1 MKRAVVFDLDD
12 TLISELQY
20 VKSGFRHIAKVLS
33 AEADINEENVFNNL
47 MSLFKKD
54 PANVFNRFY
63 EKHGIK
69 YSKAMIVRLIR
80 EYRGHLPVIQL
91 YNDVVPCVNVLRQAD
106 IKTGIITDGFANAQR
121 QKLKAVEAE
130 KLFDEIIIT
139 DEIGRDYWK
148 PHPKPYELMSE
159 KLGVPF
165 EKMIY
170 IGDNP
175 EKDFFIGSIYP
186 ITTGRITRE
195 NGVHSQRDYYL
206 SVKENF
212 LITSLTDV
220 LSYI

>member
-1 MKRAVVFDLDD
+1 MIRAVVFDLDD

-33 AEADINEENVFNNL
+33 SEADIDEGNVFNDL
-47 MSLFKKD
+47 IKLFKKN
-54 PANVFNRFY
+54 PSNVFNRFY
-63 EKHGIK
+63 EKYGIK

-80 EYRGHLPVIQL
+80 EYRGHLPVIQF
-91 YNDVVPCVNVLRQAD
+91 YDDVLPCVNVLRQAD

>member
-1 MKRAVVFDLDD
+1 MIRAVVFDLDD

-91 YNDVVPCVNVLRQAD
+91 IMMWCRVNVLRQAD
-106 IKTGIITDGFANAQR
+106 IKTGIITDGFAMLNA
-121 QKLKAVEAE
+121 KTK
-130 KLFDEIIIT
+130 
-139 DEIGRDYWK
+139 
-148 PHPKPYELMSE
+148 SC
-159 KLGVPF
+159 
-165 EKMIY
+165 
-170 IGDNP
+170 
-175 EKDFFIGSIYP
+175 
-186 ITTGRITRE
+186 
-195 NGVHSQRDYYL
+195 
-206 SVKENF
+206 
-212 LITSLTDV
+212 
-220 LSYI
+220 